1 MDGYQNATKR
11 KRFYL
16 YEAMEYPDS
25 NIKFSIITPSFNQE
39 EFIERTLRSVID
51 QQGDFSMEHL
61 VMDGGSTDGTLE
73 ILGKYAANITAVSE
87 PDRGMADALNKGFAL
102 ATGEIIGWLN
112 SDDLYM
118 PGALQKVTAY
128 FNLHPECRWLYGNC
142 LIIDEADQETRKWIT
157 AYKNRKARKFHYEAL
172 LLENFI
178 SQPAVFM
185 RHEALEAAGPLDTG
199 LPTAMDYDLWL
210 RLAKIGNPGYINEDL
225 ACFRV
230 HSQSISSRNY
240 KTQFEEQYRIHRRYD
255 QDAWRLMQ
263 HRVKNR
269 LIVFIYGIMGASR
282 SLFGPGK

>member
-73 ILGKYAANITAVSE
+73 ILGKYAENITAVSE

-172 LLENFI
+172 LIYQPQQFHVGRIFHLCILAIAFHRMADIFYHRLDRLDLE
-178 SQPAVFM
+178 
-185 RHEALEAAGPLDTG
+185 EK
-199 LPTAMDYDLWL
+199 WL
-210 RLAKIGNPGYINEDL
+210 ADNL
-225 ACFRV
+225 
-230 HSQSISSRNY
+230 
-240 KTQFEEQYRIHRRYD
+240 
-255 QDAWRLMQ
+255 
-263 HRVKNR
+263 
-269 LIVFIYGIMGASR
+269 
-282 SLFGPGK
+282 